1 MIILQEDKMP
11 GTFRFL
17 SHTRQVSIGQF
28 VNGTFFVAVN
38 CHSEESPLELT
49 DIFFKISYILEISL
63 NVFFAFLSSGRP
75 EEQLTEV

>member
-11 GTFRFL
+11 GTYRFL
-17 SHTRQVSIGQF
+17 SHTKQVSIGQF

-38 CHSEESPLELT
+38 CHSEESSLELT
-49 DIFFKISYILEISL
+49 DIFFQNKLHFGNIFKC
-63 NVFFAFLSSGRP
+63 FFAFLSSGRP